1 MFGRAK
7 KNRRQPVSTS
17 GGAKFSYFHSQSA
30 RVNQPKNST
39 KAKGPKL
46 AAKAYWRL
54 VPTFLALAACLA
66 TIGYSLY
73 ISSTVAIRTEGAALF
88 RAADEYRLGI
98 NQLLSRSILNRS
110 KLTFDSTKL
119 EQEILDLY
127 PEIAG
132 VTVAVPL
139 VGHTP
144 VVGISFA
151 DPTIKFVSG
160 AQQMVLDTTGKV
172 LPLVATNAALPV
184 ISDESGITYRAGDR
198 ALSSEEVS
206 ALLSVHSEILA
217 NDKRVASMRIGVA
230 PKEFALQIEGE
241 SYYVKFKLDHR
252 TVREQVGAL
261 WVVLDRL
268 ASEGKKPNTYIDVRL
283 AERVF
288 VL

>member
-1 MFGRAK
+1 MFGIK
-7 KNRRQPVSTS
+7 KRTRRQPVSTRS
-17 GGAKFSYFHSQSA
+17 KQSFSYFHGQASQG
-30 RVNQPKNST
+30 RPPRNNPI
-39 KAKGPKL
+39 KASRPGVGS
-46 AAKAYWRL
+46 YWRL
-54 VPTFLALAACLA
+54 VPSLLALVACLA

-73 ISSTVAIRTEGAALF
+73 IAPTAVLRTEGAALF
-88 RAADEYRLGI
+88 RPSDDYRLGI
-98 NQLLSRSILNRS
+98 NQILSGSLLNRS

-144 VVGISFA
+144 VIGIRFA

-160 AQQMVLDTTGKV
+160 AQQMVLDNTGKV

-184 ISDESGITYRAGDR
+184 VSDESGIVYESGDR
-198 ALSSEEVS
+198 ALSSDEVS
-206 ALLSVHSEILA
+206 ALISVHSEILA
-217 NDKRVASMRIGVA
+217 NDKKVASMRIGVA
-230 PKEFALQIEGE
+230 PKEFALQLEGE
-241 SYYVKFKLDHR
+241 SYYIKFKLDH
-252 TVREQVGAL
+252 TAREQVGAL
-261 WVVLDRL
+261 WTVLERL
-268 ASEGKKPNTYIDVRL
+268 VAEGKKPATYIDVRL